1 MTTRRLCCTYEDD
14 VSDDRRVAVFP
25 EFDERGARHW
35 FGTGR
40 FVKPARHHSHEWR
53 WAHYLNHLPSDERRR
68 SDELRRIFEAET
80 LRRRDAAFRLAFRRC
95 GGILPRFAGLSATM
109 IDDGADAS
117 AWYPGLTHT
126 KVTRGNTR

>member
-1 MTTRRLCCTYEDD
+1 MIDNDLNE
-14 VSDDRRVAVFP
+14 SGSAFP

-40 FVKPARHHSHEWR
+40 FVKPARHSIQDLVQGCNSHQWR

-68 SDELRRIFEAET
+68 FFETKALFEAEA

-95 GGILPRFAGLSATM
+95 GGVLPRFAGCRAAM
-109 IDDGADAS
+109 IDCGVDSS
-117 AWYPGLTHT
+117 AWYPGLTHADLALGR
-126 KVTRGNTR
+126 KQ